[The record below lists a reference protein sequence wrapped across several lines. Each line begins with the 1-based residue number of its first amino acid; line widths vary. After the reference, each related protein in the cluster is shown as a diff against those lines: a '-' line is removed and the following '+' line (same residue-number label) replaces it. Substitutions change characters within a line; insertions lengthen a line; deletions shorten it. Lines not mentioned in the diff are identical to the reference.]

1 MKCKKDYKDVEKF
14 KEYKRRYQ
22 EQYRKNSGA
31 NLYPK
36 RSYTFEE
43 DMKILE
49 QATTDRELA
58 NELHRSIAAIQHRRV
73 RLKERGE
80 KDE

>member
-1 MKCKKDYKDVEKF
+1 MEKF
-14 KEYKRRYQ
+14 KKYKRRYQ
-22 EQYRKNSGA
+22 KQYRKNSGA
-31 NLYPK
+31 GLYPK

-49 QATTDRELA
+49 QEISDRELA

-73 RLKERGE
+73 RLKERKV